1 MTFASPEMLFL
12 LLLVPVAWFFLT
24 RLEARRKNTAQAYA
38 DSHLLGSTIKTA
50 PRAHSNTPR
59 VLQLLALALLLFTS
73 SRPSATLSLPQN
85 KAAVMIALD
94 TSRSMLATDI
104 EPNRLEVAKNA
115 IKDFLKLAPADT
127 RIGLVTFSESAA
139 AVVPATT
146 DRAQLLERLGKVK
159 TSNTTS
165 LADPIVAGVK
175 ALPGRA
181 AAVVPRGLPGAPRDN
196 QPNPNLSPN
205 AKPIDLEKLPPGAML
220 ILSDGVGNVGAD
232 VRLAAQFAKT
242 HKVKLYTVAVGKQGG
257 AVSKIDG
264 QDYFIPFNA
273 ETLKQ
278 IAQLGEGQAV
288 STDKAE
294 LEKIYKEL
302 GTAIR
307 FEPTKLEVSAVAS
320 GLAMLFLLLSAGM
333 NLLWH
338 RRVV

>member
-1 MTFASPEMLFL
+1 MSFASPEMLLL
-12 LLLVPVAWFFLT
+12 LLLVPLAWFGLFW
-24 RLEARRKNTAQAYA
+24 LEARRKNTAQAYA
-38 DSHLLGSTIKTA
+38 DAHLLGSTIKTA
-50 PRAHSNTPR
+50 PRVHSNAPR
-59 VLQLLALALLLFTS
+59 VLQLLALALLLFTA

-94 TSRSMLATDI
+94 TSRSMLATDV
-104 EPNRLEVAKNA
+104 EPSRLELAKTI
-115 IKDFLKLAPADT
+115 IKDFIQLAPSDT
-127 RIGLVTFSESAA
+127 LIGLVTFSESAA

-146 DRAQLLERLGKVK
+146 DRAQLLERLEKVK

-175 ALPGRA
+175 SLPGRVNA
-181 AAVVPRGLPGAPRDN
+181 IIPRGLPGAATDN
-196 QPNPNLSPN
+196 QVSPNLSPQ
-205 AKPIDLEKLPPGAML
+205 AKPIDIEKLPPGAML

-242 HKVKLYTVAVGKQGG
+242 YKVKLYTVAVGKQGG
-257 AVSKIDG
+257 AVSRIDG
-264 QDYFIPFNA
+264 QDFFIPFNA

-288 STDKAE
+288 GTEKADA
-294 LEKIYKEL
+294 EKVFKEL

-307 FEPTKLEVSAVAS
+307 FEPTKLEVSAPAS
-320 GLAMLFLLLSAGM
+320 GMAMFFLLLAATM

-338 RRVV
+338 RRLV

>member
-1 MTFASPEMLFL
+1 MNFASPELLLL
-12 LLLVPVAWFFLT
+12 LLLVPMAWFLLT

-38 DSHLLGSTIKTA
+38 DSHLLGSTIKIA
-50 PRAHSNTPR
+50 PRAHSNAPR
-59 VLQLLALALLLFTS
+59 VLQLLALALLLLTA

-104 EPNRLEVAKNA
+104 EPNRLEVAKTA
-115 IKDFLKLAPADT
+115 IKEFLKLAPADT

-139 AVVPATT
+139 AVVPVTT
-146 DRAQLLERLGKVK
+146 DRAQLLERLEKVK

-196 QPNPNLSPN
+196 QPNLSPN

-242 HKVKLYTVAVGKQGG
+242 HKVKLYTVAIGKQGG

-273 ETLKQ
+273 DTLKQ

-288 STDKAE
+288 TPDKAE
-294 LEKIYKEL
+294 LTKIYKEL

-307 FEPTKLEVSAVAS
+307 YEATKLEVSAVSS
-320 GLAMLFLLLSAGM
+320 GLAMLFLLVAASM